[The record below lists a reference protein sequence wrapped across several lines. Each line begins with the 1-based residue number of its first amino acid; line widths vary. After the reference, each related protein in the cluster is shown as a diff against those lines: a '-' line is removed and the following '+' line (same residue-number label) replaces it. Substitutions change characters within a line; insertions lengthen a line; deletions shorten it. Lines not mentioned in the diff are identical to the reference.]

1 MFIQSYNVVL
11 FSGSAVNFIL
21 VVVLKGT
28 WVGNS
33 YKIGDKSSLNNITE
47 HNKCK
52 ILTQLS
58 KYNHIEIKTDSLI

>member
-1 MFIQSYNVVL
+1 MFIQSYNVGF

-21 VVVLKGT
+21 VVVLIGT

-47 HNKCK
+47 HKKCE

-58 KYNHIEIKTDSLI
+58 KCNHTEIKTDSLI

>member
-1 MFIQSYNVVL
+1 MFIQSYNVGL

-33 YKIGDKSSLNNITE
+33 YKIGS
-47 HNKCK
+47 
-52 ILTQLS
+52 
-58 KYNHIEIKTDSLI
+58 

>member
-1 MFIQSYNVVL
+1 MRLDVYSVLQCWFIFW
-11 FSGSAVNFIL
+11 FSSELYFGSCFKRN
-21 VVVLKGT
+21 
-28 WVGNS
+28 

>member
-1 MFIQSYNVVL
+1 MFIQSYNVGL

-52 ILTQLS
+52 MLI
-58 KYNHIEIKTDSLI
+58 NIEQIQSHRN